1 MTGDFISMRAFLF
14 VLFKWEVGGAS
25 SLIKFIRAHKRT
37 ECNQNGGGEVNDPKN
52 GVNCNRKYMG
62 LLFGCSCGFTNF
74 GQKM

>member
-1 MTGDFISMRAFLF
+1 MGSR
-14 VLFKWEVGGAS
+14 VAS

-62 LLFGCSCGFTNF
+62 LRFGFNVASQNF
-74 GQKM
+74 GHKM